1 LVIERNRV
9 GWTYRICW
17 LESTVISSDPDH
29 TALLGQAR
37 KLQAMLESAVDA
49 IITID
54 GASIITTV
62 NPAAAR
68 LFGYPESEFL
78 GRNVHFLMPE
88 PYHSAHD
95 GYIANY
101 RSTGARKIIG
111 IGREVTGRRQDGS
124 TFPMHLAVS
133 EFEMDG
139 RVHFTGIIHDLSNQ
153 KATEQA
159 LRHANKME
167 AMGQLTGGIAHDFN
181 NLLTVIIGNLEMLE
195 AKLTTTGQRELATEA
210 LEAADLGARLT
221 ARLLAFARR
230 SHLEPEVVNLND
242 FVLGLTDMLHR
253 TMGSTISLSNALT
266 PRLWS
271 TRIDPSQVESA
282 LVNLSVNARDAMP
295 GGGRLIIETSNVTV
309 DAPMSEDLDGLAPG
323 DYVRLSVADTG
334 QGMPPEVRERAFEPF
349 FTTKETGRGTGL
361 GLSMIYGFAK
371 QSGGH
376 ATIYSEPG
384 RGTTV
389 NIYLPRHGS
398 AEPQV
403 DAIDDVEPALVGRTI
418 LVVEDD
424 PRVRRLTVNR
434 LETLGYATL
443 VAGDA
448 HEALAILSSGAALDL
463 VFTDLVMPGGLSG
476 YELAHRVATQW
487 PDLPVLL
494 TSGYADEL
502 VRRDADAISHLKVL
516 SKPYRQADLAK
527 AIADAL
533 ERD

>member
-1 LVIERNRV
+1 M
-9 GWTYRICW
+9 TDF
-17 LESTVISSDPDH
+17 SQDS
-29 TALLGQAR
+29 TALLGQAK
-37 KLQAMLESAVDA
+37 KLTAILESALDA

-54 GASIITTV
+54 GDGLITTV
-62 NPAAAR
+62 NPATAR
-68 LFGYPESEFL
+68 LFGYDEADFI

-101 RSTGARKIIG
+101 RRTGARKIIG
-111 IGREVTGRRQDGS
+111 IGREVTGRRRDGS
-124 TFPMHLAVS
+124 EFPMHLAVS

-139 RVHFTGIIHDLSNQ
+139 RVYFTGIIHDLSNQ

-159 LRHANKME
+159 LRQAQKME

-195 AKLTTTGQRELATEA
+195 SRLTTSAQRELATEA
-210 LEAADLGARLT
+210 LEAADIGARLT
-221 ARLLAFARR
+221 GRLLAFARR

-253 TMGSTISLSNALT
+253 TLGSTISLSNALT

-271 TRIDPSQVESA
+271 TRVDPSQVESA
-282 LVNLSVNARDAMP
+282 IVNLAVNARDAMP
-295 GGGRLIIETSNVTV
+295 EGGRLIIETSNVSV
-309 DAPMSEDLDGLAPG
+309 DATMSDHLDDLQPG

-334 QGMPPEVRERAFEPF
+334 QGMPADVRERAFEPF
-349 FTTKETGRGTGL
+349 FTTKDTGRGTGL

-376 ATIYSEPG
+376 ATIYSEVG

-389 NIYLPRHGS
+389 NIYLPRHGGPAVS
-398 AEPQV
+398 
-403 DAIDDVEPALVGRTI
+403 DDGESETLRPDTGKTI

-424 PRVRRLTVNR
+424 ARVRRLTVAR
-434 LETLGYATL
+434 LEELGFATL

-448 HEALAILSSGAALDL
+448 LEALTVLQSGATIDL
-463 VFTDLVMPGGLSG
+463 VFTDLVMPGGMSG
-476 YELAHRVATQW
+476 YELAHRVAENW
-487 PDLPVLL
+487 PGMKVLL

-502 VRRDADAISHLKVL
+502 VRRDEDAIAHLKVL
-516 SKPYRQADLAK
+516 SKPYRLADLSR
-527 AIADAL
+527 AIAEVL
-533 ERD
+533 ER

>member
-1 LVIERNRV
+1 
-9 GWTYRICW
+9 
-17 LESTVISSDPDH
+17 
-29 TALLGQAR
+29 
-37 KLQAMLESAVDA
+37 MLESAVDA

-54 GASIITTV
+54 GMGIITTV

-68 LFGYPESEFL
+68 LFGYPQDAFI

-101 RSTGARKIIG
+101 RTTGARKIIG

-124 TFPMHLAVS
+124 TFPMHLSVS

-139 RVHFTGIIHDLSNQ
+139 RVHFTGIIHDLSSQ
-153 KATEQA
+153 KAAEQA

-266 PRLWS
+266 PRLWP

-295 GGGRLIIETSNVTV
+295 EGGRLIIETSNVSV
-309 DAPMSEDLDGLAPG
+309 DGPMSEDIEGLAPG

-371 QSGGH
+371 QSGGL
-376 ATIYSEPG
+376 ATIYSEIG

-398 AEPQV
+398 AEPQR
-403 DAIDDVEPALVGRTI
+403 DVADEGGSAQGGKTI

-434 LETLGYATL
+434 LEALGYATL
-443 VAGDA
+443 VASDA
-448 HEALAILSSGAALDL
+448 HEALAIMNGGAGPDL

-476 YELAHRVATQW
+476 YELAHRVAAQW

-533 ERD
+533 ERE